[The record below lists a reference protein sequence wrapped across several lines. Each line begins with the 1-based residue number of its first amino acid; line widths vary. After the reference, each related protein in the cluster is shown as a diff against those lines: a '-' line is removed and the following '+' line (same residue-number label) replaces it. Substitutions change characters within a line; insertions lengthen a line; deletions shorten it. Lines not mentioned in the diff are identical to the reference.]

1 MAVGKSTAIH
11 TKLKQLLET
20 GRTTTEREMKIY
32 AQARPRILVVVVH
45 SSTTTAEAIASRHRE
60 EFQLAKSFNGRKSKI
75 FRST

>member
-1 MAVGKSTAIH
+1 MAVGKSTA
-11 TKLKQLLET
+11 TPAKLKQSLET
-20 GRTTTEREMKIY
+20 GRTTTEREMNIY
-32 AQARPRILVVVVH
+32 AQAWPRILVVVH